1 MLDENSERRQYLLSS
16 ADTPA
21 ERPGRLRHHTICD
34 QLSGLNRAMVILAR
48 GFLDGRS
55 DETALHAARRYLESW
70 YGYTR
75 REYYLFTDGV
85 WKSVNRRAWKPS
97 DGETT
102 FAVSLLPSRRLYL
115 CCPAHI
121 TAKAA
126 EDSLLAQRREDFE
139 ADLAVS
145 DADRAQIVSVQG
157 CLPDYLRGR
166 ILQPKYEDLIRQMKG
181 DPAFG
186 ADLAAVQEWYDAVQ
200 ADLDRL
206 FAQDTPERLPPEQY
220 RLAQQPLSA
229 ILSDAAAETFDS
241 WIAPV
246 QRAVLTMRL
255 LSERGWSFAQSEM
268 HTYAERKNDFNRIL
282 LDRVLSGALLAG
294 PLQRNWLVALS
305 SAAHDTPFT
314 LTERVYAR
322 GKNDRRIAD
331 EKNRYRDTQIR
342 QVLKLTAAVLLARR
356 DAGRTSGPVLLSRAA
371 ISNWLGAAMSE
382 KSRSKPGPLKKYY
395 WDDPK
400 TRQPL
405 FPESSPNSDLTL
417 TDLHAAWEA
426 QWGWRVF
433 TEAELISAVKEGSV
447 PKDALCFTD
456 EDTAFAPEALIT
468 ARAGEIAAKEG
479 ENTHE
484 GES

>member
-1 MLDENSERRQYLLSS
+1 MAYDVE
-16 ADTPA
+16 
-21 ERPGRLRHHTICD
+21 
-34 QLSGLNRAMVILAR
+34 GLEILAEFLQLQYGHGEQELVVLASVHR
-48 GFLDGRS
+48 GRNRIQVHFLAYG
-55 DETALHAARRYLESW
+55 EAAALERDLV
-70 YGYTR
+70 GID
-75 REYYLFTDGV
+75 LG
-85 WKSVNRRAWKPS
+85 
-97 DGETT
+97 
-102 FAVSLLPSRRLYL
+102 
-115 CCPAHI
+115 
-121 TAKAA
+121 AKAA
-126 EDSLLAQRREDFE
+126 RPRNAENGVRKALGHENAGRRVDLTVLQLAHGACPEFGTQVCTNEH
-139 ADLAVS
+139 AVF
-145 DADRAQIVSVQG
+145 
-157 CLPDYLRGR
+157 
-166 ILQPKYEDLIRQMKG
+166 LQP
-181 DPAFG
+181 
-186 ADLAAVQEWYDAVQ
+186 
-200 ADLDRL
+200 
-206 FAQDTPERLPPEQY
+206 
-220 RLAQQPLSA
+220 
-229 ILSDAAAETFDS
+229 
-241 WIAPV
+241 
-246 QRAVLTMRL
+246 VL
-255 LSERGWSFAQSEM
+255 
-268 HTYAERKNDFNRIL
+268 
-282 LDRVLSGALLAG
+282 LSGALLAG

-305 SAAHDTPFT
+305 SAAHDTPFS

-426 QWGWRVF
+426 QWGWRVY

-447 PKDALCFTD
+447 PKDALCFKD
-456 EDTAFAPEALIT
+456 EDTDFAPEALIT